1 MADLLILHGPPA
13 SGKLTTAKQVS
24 ALTGSAVFHNH
35 LTLDVAK
42 ALLEFGAEGF
52 WNLVDDIR
60 IRAFETHFEHG
71 TSTVLFTWCYEDPN
85 DEELLNRIQAIA
97 TKHGGRILP
106 VYLKCSTPSLEDRVA
121 NQERQAMNKL
131 SSVDRLKS
139 ILSSKNYGAIPYEN
153 CLEIDSDSSSAES
166 NARKIVEYFEL

>member
-1 MADLLILHGPPA
+1 
-13 SGKLTTAKQVS
+13 
-24 ALTGSAVFHNH
+24 
-35 LTLDVAK
+35 
-42 ALLEFGAEGF
+42 
-52 WNLVDDIR
+52 
-60 IRAFETHFEHG
+60 
-71 TSTVLFTWCYEDPN
+71 
-85 DEELLNRIQAIA
+85 
-97 TKHGGRILP
+97 

-166 NARKIVEYFEL
+166 NARRSTVQPFNRSTVQPFNLLWFGRRPQ